1 MPASNDLF
9 PPSEFDAWAE
19 HYDRSVCEES
29 VFPFAGYERVL
40 QKIVELSHAQHGQAV
55 LDLGAGT
62 GNLGLYFTK
71 QGCDL
76 TCTDFSEAMLAKARL
91 KLPQARFLLHDLRA
105 PLFAGR
111 FDAIVSAYVFHHFP
125 LEQKIEICAR
135 LIRDQLV
142 PAGKLVIGDI
152 SFASQAA
159 LKDFKRT
166 IRDWDDEFYW
176 LADQS
181 LAAFEKAGLELSYIQ
196 VSACAGVYTLL
207 GRR

>member
-19 HYDRSVCEES
+19 HYDRSICEES
-29 VFPFAGYERVL
+29 VFPFDGYERVL
-40 QKIVELSHAQHGQAV
+40 QKIVELSNVQSGQTV
-55 LDLGAGT
+55 LDLGTGT

-71 QGCDL
+71 QDCTL

-105 PLFAGR
+105 QLYAGR

-125 LEQKIEICAR
+125 LEQKVEICAR
-135 LIRDQLV
+135 LIRDHLA
-142 PAGKLVIGDI
+142 PTGKLVIGDI
-152 SFASQAA
+152 SFASQAT
-159 LKDFKRT
+159 LDDFKRA
-166 IRDWDDEFYW
+166 ISDWDDEFYW
-176 LADQS
+176 LADQA
-181 LAAFEKAGLELSYIQ
+181 LTAFEKAGLELSYIQ

-207 GRR
+207 DRR

>member
-19 HYDRSVCEES
+19 HYDRSVYEES

-40 QKIVELSHAQHGQAV
+40 QKIVELSNAQPGQAV

-105 PLFAGR
+105 PLSAGH

-135 LIRDQLV
+135 LVRDHLA

-152 SFASQAA
+152 SFASQTA
-159 LKDFKRT
+159 LEDFKRT
-166 IRDWDDEFYW
+166 ISDWDDEFYW

-181 LAAFEKAGLELSYIQ
+181 LAAFKKADFELSYIQ